1 MTDLLLRRA
10 REVAPEVNPSEITLF
25 IVGHG
30 TGLNQN
36 STKAIKDQAH
46 KLKSSSRS
54 IGSTTLADLCAE
66 LETRAASDDRDDRDD
81 IGPLVS
87 EVDALANTVIDA
99 IQNDLGSPRAI
110 ASGE

>member
-1 MTDLLLRRA
+1 VAPTQAILDDLRRA
-10 REVAPEVNPSEITLF
+10 SADADR
-25 IVGHG
+25 
-30 TGLNQN
+30 
-36 STKAIKDQAH
+36 KAIKDQAH

-66 LETRAASDDRDDRDD
+66 LETRAASDDHDD